1 MAEPTEDPPVK
12 SPKSWGHSVVHTAC
26 PLDCPDCCSLAV
38 TIERGRVVK
47 IDGSRVAP
55 STDGYICGKVRRFD
69 RRIYSEDRILFP
81 AVQHGPKGRGTWAR
95 ITWDEALDLIV
106 AKMRD
111 SEKKHGAESV
121 LPFYYGGSNGVLTNE
136 LEDARLFRRFGAS
149 RLARTVCAAPTSEAA
164 RAMYGKMA
172 GVAYEDYEAAKLIV
186 IWGANPSASGIHL
199 IPHVKRAQLNGAR
212 LVVIDPRRTA
222 LARQAD
228 LHLPVRPGTDL
239 PVALSL
245 INKFFTTGR
254 ADQAFLDQHTT
265 GADELRT
272 RASQWD
278 FARAADESGVAAAD
292 IETLFN
298 WYAETSP
305 AVIRSGWGQERN
317 RNGGGATMAILA
329 LPAVAGKFGV
339 RGGGYT
345 MSNSAAWNIKAEDL
359 VGVPQANTRVIN
371 MNQLGRVLTDV
382 NDPPVTT
389 LFVYNCNPVATMP
402 DQNRVIKGMQ
412 RDDLFTVVFDQVM
425 TDSAKYA
432 DLVLPSTTFFE
443 HYDVAK
449 GYGAYHLQVVRPVIE
464 PIGESRSN
472 HEVFHDLAVRLG
484 LTTPDPDFGDLGD
497 TGALLEA
504 ASRMPEAA
512 RAALLDEGP
521 SAAPAG
527 GRPIQFADV
536 FPNTSDRRV
545 HLSPTDL
552 ASARAA
558 YDYDADPAT
567 AAFPLAL
574 ISPAS
579 ERTISSTLAE
589 FRPGVVS
596 IKIHPDD
603 AQPRGIAE
611 GDEVRVFN
619 DLGEVHC
626 LASITPEMRPGVV
639 SIPKGLW
646 IKSTINGQTANALA
660 PDTLSDLAGG
670 ACFNDARVQ
679 VELLVS
685 LGNLL
690 NRATQTPV
698 H

>member
-1 MAEPTEDPPVK
+1 MAEPTEPGAKAPR
-12 SPKSWGHSVVHTAC
+12 SWGHSVVHTAC

-38 TIERGRVVK
+38 TVERGRVRK

-69 RRIYSEDRILFP
+69 RRVYSEDRILYP
-81 AVQHGPKGRGTWAR
+81 AIQSGPKGKGTWAR

-106 AKMRD
+106 ARMRE
-111 SEKKHGAESV
+111 SAEQHGAESV
-121 LPFYYGGSNGVLTNE
+121 LPFYYGGSNGLLTNE
-136 LEDARLFRRFGAS
+136 LEDARLFRKFGAS
-149 RLARTVCAAPTSEAA
+149 RLARTVCAAPTTEAA
-164 RAMYGKMA
+164 RALYGKMA
-172 GVAYEDYEAAKLIV
+172 GVAYEDYEAAKLII

-199 IPHVKRAQLNGAR
+199 VPHIKRAQQNGAR

-228 LHLPVRPGTDL
+228 LHLAVRPGTDL

-245 INKFFTTGR
+245 INEFFAKKR
-254 ADQAFLDQHTT
+254 ADETFLAAHAT
-265 GADELRT
+265 GVAELRA
-272 RASQWD
+272 RASAWTLEK
-278 FARAADESGVAAAD
+278 AADEAGVSAD
-292 IETLFN
+292 DLRTLFT
-298 WYAETSP
+298 WYADTSP

-345 MSNSAAWNIKAEDL
+345 MSNSGSWRIKSDDL
-359 VGVPQANTRVIN
+359 VNCPPASSRVIN
-371 MNQLGRVLTDV
+371 MNTLGRALTEL
-382 NDPPVTT
+382 NDPPITT

-402 DQNRVIKGMQ
+402 DQNRVIKGLQ
-412 RDDLFTVVFDQVM
+412 RPDLFTVVFDQVM

-432 DLVLPSTTFFE
+432 DLVLPATTFFE

-464 PIGESRSN
+464 PIGEARSN
-472 HEVFHDLAVRLG
+472 HDVFQDLGGRLG
-484 LTTPDPDFGDLGD
+484 VTTREPDDLGD
-497 TGALLEA
+497 TGALLDIA
-504 ASRMPEAA
+504 TRIPPAA
-512 RAALLDEGP
+512 RAQLLEEGP
-521 SAAPAG
+521 TAAPAG
-527 GRPIQFADV
+527 GRPIQFVDV
-536 FPNTSDRRV
+536 FPDTDDQKV
-545 HLSPTDL
+545 HLAPADL
-552 ASARAA
+552 DSRRGL
-558 YDYDADPAT
+558 YDYVTDPAT
-567 AAFPLAL
+567 KAYPLAL

-579 ERTISSTLAE
+579 EKTISSTLAE
-589 FRPGVVS
+589 FRPGTVS
-596 IKIHPDD
+596 MKIHPDD

-611 GDEVRVFN
+611 GDDVRVFN

-626 LASITPEMRPGVV
+626 LANISPEVRPGVV

-646 IKSTINGQTANALA
+646 IKSTMNGQTVNALA
-660 PDTLSDLAGG
+660 PDTLADLGGG

-679 VELLVS
+679 VEILVS
-685 LGNLL
+685 LENLVSRVNQSL
-690 NRATQTPV
+690 T